1 MLVCEGADVALGA
14 RTERYLEEVAELV
27 EALGA
32 WVIAVPTDITDQA
45 QCDRLARS
53 TVDMFGRIDVV
64 VHNAFSTST
73 FLTFEDADLDDWR
86 RVMDVNLFGS
96 LQLTKSVVPFMRAQG
111 GGSIVFVNSMVV
123 RKLLPTQGSYA
134 TSKGALL
141 TPSQIL
147 AKESASTTSASNPR
161 WCPAG

>member
-1 MLVCEGADVALGA
+1 
-14 RTERYLEEVAELV
+14 
-27 EALGA
+27 
-32 WVIAVPTDITDQA
+32 
-45 QCDRLARS
+45 
-53 TVDMFGRIDVV
+53 MFGRIDVV

-123 RKLLPTQGSYA
+123 RKPLPTQGSYA
-134 TSKGALL
+134 TSRER
-141 TPSQIL
+141 S
-147 AKESASTTSASNPR
+147 
-161 WCPAG
+161 